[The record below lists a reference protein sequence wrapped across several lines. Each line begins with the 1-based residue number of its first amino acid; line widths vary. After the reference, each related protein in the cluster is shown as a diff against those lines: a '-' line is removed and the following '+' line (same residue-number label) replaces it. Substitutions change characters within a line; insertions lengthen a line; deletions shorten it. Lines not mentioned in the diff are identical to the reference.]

1 MKFIGQYIQSLI
13 ARFRNDVYL
22 EDVSTGTIVEGG
34 NLGLDSNNK
43 IVKAI
48 DDTGISLANG
58 SDNRIVTATGTSG
71 LNAEA
76 NFTYDGTDVACTAD
90 NFEITSANT
99 TDPNFQLTNTTD
111 DATGPRFRFLNNR
124 SADGQDNDEA
134 GRIEFFSYDDGTPA
148 GERYAQIISSIHDA
162 TSGEESG
169 KLQLQV
175 ASHDGGDED
184 GLVLT
189 GGSAD
194 AEVDVTV
201 GNGSASVTTIVGTLT
216 MGSTATLDNSGILQT
231 AAQTNITSLGTLTN
245 LQVDFINTDG
255 STLTITDSSDT
266 GDLFSIA
273 TTTHGATTLRTV
285 DDDATVAHLT
295 LNIDGNIILDTAI
308 GSANN
313 GIILSSGA
321 TQFGDFNV
329 HHSKSYFTLYEAGG
343 ASLADYF
350 DIAVAANGATSITT
364 VDAAGTDANLNFAI
378 DGTFSVASTGI
389 DIATDGTIT
398 NATWS
403 GTAIATD
410 QQKHLAY
417 FEFKG
422 YGTGDGT
429 NYEMPEQMTDQN
441 APFEHNTS
449 TGSNGLTAQTIQT
462 VMRSGGVVMPYTG
475 VLKKFHGWATSAGS
489 GTVNI
494 ALFKFTPTDD
504 TSGNLTPVQLVNES
518 ITASGN
524 AIMNS
529 FSETSSFD
537 AGFSAGDIIY
547 PAVLGIDTKTFYF
560 NSTLVVEWS

>member
-22 EDVSTGTIVEGG
+22 EDISTGTIASGS
-34 NLGLDSNNK
+34 NLGLDANNK
-43 IVKAI
+43 IVKAEEAS
-48 DDTGISLANG
+48 GVSLANG

-71 LNAEA
+71 LNGEA

-99 TDPNFQLTNTTD
+99 TDPNFQLTNTTND
-111 DATGPRFRFLNNR
+111 STGPRFRFLNNR

-134 GRIEFFSYDDGTPA
+134 GRIEFFSYDDGSPA

-189 GGSAD
+189 GGSTD

-201 GNGSASVTTIVGTLT
+201 GKGSASVTTIAGTLT
-216 MGSTATLDNSGILQT
+216 MGSTAAMTNTGLLSVANQS
-231 AAQTNITSLGTLTN
+231 NITGL
-245 LQVDFINTDG
+245 
-255 STLTITDSSDT
+255 
-266 GDLFSIA
+266 
-273 TTTHGATTLRTV
+273 
-285 DDDATVAHLT
+285 
-295 LNIDGNIILDTAI
+295 
-308 GSANN
+308 
-313 GIILSSGA
+313 
-321 TQFGDFNV
+321 
-329 HHSKSYFTLYEAGG
+329 
-343 ASLADYF
+343 
-350 DIAVAANGATSITT
+350 
-364 VDAAGTDANLNFAI
+364 
-378 DGTFSVASTGI
+378 
-389 DIATDGTIT
+389 GTIT
-398 NATWS
+398 SGVWN

-429 NYEMPEQMTDQN
+429 NYEMPEVMTDQN

-475 VLKKFHGWATSAGS
+475 VLKKFQGWATSAGS

-504 TSGNLTPVQLVNES
+504 TAGNLTPVQLVNES

-537 AGFSAGDIIY
+537 AGFTAGDIIY
-547 PAVLGIDTKTFYF
+547 AAILGIDTKTFYF